1 MIFEGSVAKD
11 EMKRLMLVPDSQ
23 EQLRE
28 LVDFDR
34 GLAMETIDRGSPA
47 VPFWSD
53 RIYKRLRQNL
63 TSFGQQRSLVDDS
76 SDS

>member
-1 MIFEGSVAKD
+1 MFEKSVAKE

-34 GLAMETIDRGSPA
+34 GLAMETIDRGLPV

-53 RIYKRLRQNL
+53 RIYKRLQQNL
-63 TSFGQQRSLVDDS
+63 TSFGQQRSLVKDS

>member
-1 MIFEGSVAKD
+1 
-11 EMKRLMLVPDSQ
+11 MKRLMLVPDSQ

-34 GLAMETIDRGSPA
+34 GLAMETIDRGSPV

-53 RIYKRLRQNL
+53 RIHQRLRDNL
-63 TSFGQQRSLVDDS
+63 RSFER
-76 SDS
+76 